1 MILKQKQLLMTHLGL
16 KSVLVRRENVGND
29 SVCNV
34 VVFLWVMANFAVV
47 VMTMFLKKLV
57 HMI

>member
-16 KSVLVRRENVGND
+16 KSVLVRRENVGKG
-29 SVCNV
+29 SVYSV
-34 VVFLWVMANFAVV
+34 VVFMWGIASFVAIVM
-47 VMTMFLKKLV
+47 MIFLKKFV